1 MAGLVTQLDKLDI
14 DIIAA
19 LVEHP
24 RAGELQLS
32 RLLGVARGT
41 VQARMQR
48 LEEGGIITGYSPDI
62 DLGAAGYPVQALVTL
77 EIAQGALVEVT
88 KHLEVIPEVLEAYA
102 TTGSGDVVCRIA
114 SRSHQ
119 DLQVALL
126 RLNRSAH
133 VTRSTSVI
141 VLSVVVPYRVL
152 PLLREK
158 PLSAPGRSPV
168 YRLSKTPPKPHSSNT
183 IPSLPGEALADT
195 QVVT

>member
-1 MAGLVTQLDKLDI
+1 MAGPVTQLDKLDI

-19 LVEHP
+19 LIEHP
-24 RAGELQLS
+24 RVGELRLS

-41 VQARMQR
+41 VQARLQR

-77 EIAQGALVEVT
+77 EIAQGALDEVT

-119 DLQVALL
+119 DLQVTLL

-133 VTRSTSVI
+133 IARSTSVI
-141 VLSVVVPYRVL
+141 VLSVVVPYHLL
-152 PLLREK
+152 PLLRDETR
-158 PLSAPGRSPV
+158 SAPGRSPI
-168 YRLSKTPPKPHSSNT
+168 YRLSRKEN
-183 IPSLPGEALADT
+183 
-195 QVVT
+195 Q

>member
-1 MAGLVTQLDKLDI
+1 MAGPAAQLDKLDI

-19 LVEHP
+19 RIEHP

-41 VQARMQR
+41 VQARLRR
-48 LEEGGIITGYSPDI
+48 LEDSGIITGYSPDV

-77 EIAQGALVEVT
+77 EIAQGALDEVT
-88 KHLEVIPEVLEAYA
+88 KHLEVIPEVVEAYA

-119 DLQVALL
+119 DLQVTLL

-133 VTRSTSVI
+133 VARSTSVI
-141 VLSVVVPYRVL
+141 VLSVVVPYRLL
-152 PLLREK
+152 PLLRDK
-158 PLSAPGRSPV
+158 PRSTPGRSPI
-168 YRLSKTPPKPHSSNT
+168 YRLSETPPKPPSST
-183 IPSLPGEALADT
+183 
-195 QVVT
+195 